1 MARIAAGAAPEEM
14 TMRLDGKVAIVSGGA
29 HGMGAVEAR
38 LFAAEGAR
46 VVIADIRD
54 DDGRRLEAEINE
66 SGGAAVFVHTDVTSE
81 DAWANV
87 VAEAVARFG
96 RLDILVNNAG
106 ISSRAVPD
114 DDSLEAWSRIMDINS
129 TGVFLGT
136 KHAINRML
144 QDGGGSIVNISS
156 IAGLVGMTSGHPA
169 YNASKGAV
177 RIFTK
182 AMAVRYGKQNIRVNS
197 VHPGFMPPMM
207 GNIPTEQVR
216 AGRSDMLD
224 EHVPMGRE
232 GRQEEVANAV
242 LFLASDDASYI
253 TGAELVVDGGFTA
266 R

>member
-1 MARIAAGAAPEEM
+1 
-14 TMRLDGKVAIVSGGA
+14 MRLEGKVAIISGGA
-29 HGMGAVEAR
+29 HGMGAVESR
-38 LFAAEGAR
+38 LFAREGAR

-54 DDGRRLEAEINE
+54 DDGRQVEAEINE
-66 SGGAAVFVHTDVTSE
+66 AGGESVYIHTDVTSE

-87 VAEAVARFG
+87 VAQTVSRFG
-96 RLDILVNNAG
+96 QLDILVNNAG

-129 TGVFLGT
+129 TGVFLGA
-136 KHAINRML
+136 KHAIGQMRQN
-144 QDGGGSIVNISS
+144 GGGSIVNISS
-156 IAGLVGMTSGHPA
+156 IAGLVGMLSGHPA
-169 YNASKGAV
+169 YNASKGSV

-182 AMAVRYGKQNIRVNS
+182 AMAVRCGAENIRVNS
-197 VHPGFMPPMM
+197 VHPGYMPPMM
-207 GNIPTEQVR
+207 GNISTEAVRDGRRSMIEDQVP
-216 AGRSDMLD
+216 L
-224 EHVPMGRE
+224 GRE

>member
-1 MARIAAGAAPEEM
+1 
-14 TMRLDGKVAIVSGGA
+14 MRLDGKVAIVSGGA
-29 HGMGAVEAR
+29 HGMGAVESK
-38 LFAAEGAR
+38 LFAAEGAK

-54 DDGRRLEAEINE
+54 DDGRRVEAEINE
-66 SGGAAVFVHTDVTSE
+66 AGGAAAYVRTDVTDE
-81 DAWANV
+81 AAWVNV
-87 VAEAVARFG
+87 VSETVARFG

-114 DDSLEAWSRIMDINS
+114 DDSLDAWTRIMDINS

-136 KHAINRML
+136 KHAIEQMRRN
-144 QDGGGSIVNISS
+144 GGGSIVNISS
-156 IAGLVGMTSGHPA
+156 IAGLVGMLSGHPA

-182 AMAVRYGKQNIRVNS
+182 AMAVRYGNDNIRVNS
-197 VHPGFMPPMM
+197 VHPGYMPPMM
-207 GNIPTEQVR
+207 GNIPMDEVRSGRSAMIDEQVP
-216 AGRSDMLD
+216 L
-224 EHVPMGRE
+224 GRE